1 VVDTIKAL
9 REGDHQAY
17 EQLFDTCYDAL
28 CRYAYSILRDMDE
41 AEDIVQKS
49 FCKLWDQRESLDI
62 QSSIK
67 SYMYRMVHNES
78 LNKVHQQKNRQEHN
92 LNYIS
97 AMNQTPDTVSEHMAA
112 SELQLAI
119 DKALEALPTQ
129 CRKVFEMSR
138 VQQLSYAE
146 IAKELGI
153 STNTVENHVSKAL
166 KLLRVDLKEF
176 LTIVLLLQLLK

>member
-1 VVDTIKAL
+1 
-9 REGDHQAY
+9 
-17 EQLFDTCYDAL
+17 
-28 CRYAYSILRDMDE
+28 
-41 AEDIVQKS
+41 
-49 FCKLWDQRESLDI
+49 
-62 QSSIK
+62 
-67 SYMYRMVHNES
+67 MVHNES

-112 SELQLAI
+112 SELQIAI
-119 DKALEALPTQ
+119 DKALEGLPAQ
-129 CRKVFEMSR
+129 CRRVFEMSR

-166 KLLRVDLKEF
+166 KLLRIDLKEF
-176 LTIVLLLQLLK
+176 LTLFFLLQLFK